1 MDQAGRSAPRHS
13 FFLGGASP
21 DHVCDTMGRPQPPD
35 HIRAR
40 MDMIRSI
47 YIHADVNIYIYVVR
61 RAKNRNMDGPGRVRL
76 GIRFSRDTVGPPAT
90 PDHIRAWRDMITY
103 IYDMYVSVEGPNP
116 EGPK

>member
-1 MDQAGRSAPRHS
+1 MDGAGRSAPRHS

-21 DHVCDTMGRPQPPD
+21 DHVCDTMGRPRPPD

-61 RAKNRNMDGPGRVRL
+61 RAKNRNMDWAGAPRHSFFQGGLADHMCGHSGAARNPRSYPSMA
-76 GIRFSRDTVGPPAT
+76 RY
-90 PDHIRAWRDMITY
+90 DHIY
-103 IYDMYVSVEGPNP
+103 I
-116 EGPK
+116 

>member
-1 MDQAGRSAPRHS
+1 
-13 FFLGGASP
+13 
-21 DHVCDTMGRPQPPD
+21 MGRPQPPD